1 MCYVSRR
8 QEEEAMAKKNKKS
21 SFGPGFLVAAAFIGP
36 GTVTSCSMAGA
47 RFGYALI
54 FALVFAT
61 VTTIILQQM
70 TGRLSL
76 GSKHDLGQALREFPQ
91 SPLTKGIFA
100 ILTLSSIT
108 FGCAAYE
115 AGNIIGGSLGLEMV
129 TTVSQKYWIAII
141 SVIAIFI
148 LSRGKYKLV
157 EKFLIFLVFLM
168 SVSFLTT
175 LVIIKPN
182 LFLILKGI
190 IPSFPKNSIYIVLA
204 LVGTTVVPYNLFL
217 HSSAVK
223 EKWKSIAHF
232 NEVKKDLFLSIS
244 LGGIISASVIVTSA
258 VAFYEKGISL
268 ESGIQMG
275 QQLKPLF
282 GSFTTFLFG
291 IGFFAAGMS
300 SALTAPYAAAFASSG
315 VLGWKG
321 GHNSKG
327 FKGVWLGV
335 ILAGLIVSYLRAI
348 FNFNPLSVIIFAQV
362 ANGFVLPV
370 ASIFLLFVLNNRQ
383 KMGKLVNN
391 VKQNILGG
399 LIILIVSFL
408 GLWNIIKLF
417 LK

>member
-1 MCYVSRR
+1 
-8 QEEEAMAKKNKKS
+8 MARKNKRS

-36 GTVTSCSMAGA
+36 GTVTTCSMAGA
-47 RFGYALI
+47 RFGYSLI

-61 VTTIILQQM
+61 VTTIILQGM

-76 GSKHDLGQALREFPQ
+76 GSKHDLGESLREFPK
-91 SPLTKGIFA
+91 SRLTKSIFA

-129 TTVSQKYWIAII
+129 TSISQKYWVAII
-141 SVIAIFI
+141 SLVAIFI
-148 LSRGKYKLV
+148 LSKGKYKLI

-182 LFLILKGI
+182 LLSILKGM
-190 IPSFPKNSIYIVLA
+190 IPSFPKNSLYIVLA

-223 EKWKSIAHF
+223 EKWKSTAYLMDAKI
-232 NEVKKDLFLSIS
+232 DLLCSVS
-244 LGGIISASVIVTSA
+244 LGGIISASIVVTSA
-258 VAFYEKGISL
+258 VAFYGSGISL
-268 ESGIQMG
+268 ESVIHLG

-282 GSFTTFLFG
+282 GSFTNFLFG
-291 IGFFAAGMS
+291 LGFFAAGMS

-321 GHNSKG
+321 GHDSRR

-335 ILAGLIVSYLRAI
+335 ILAGFIVSYLRAV
-348 FNFNPLSVIIFAQV
+348 FNINPLRVIVFAQV

-383 KMGKLVNN
+383 KMGKLVNSI
-391 VKQNILGG
+391 KQNILGS
-399 LIILIVSFL
+399 LIIIIVSFL
-408 GLWNIIKLF
+408 GLWNIITNIIKLF
-417 LK
+417 TK

>member
-1 MCYVSRR
+1 
-8 QEEEAMAKKNKKS
+8 
-21 SFGPGFLVAAAFIGP
+21 
-36 GTVTSCSMAGA
+36 MAGA
-47 RFGYALI
+47 QFGYSLI

-61 VTTIILQQM
+61 VTTIILQGM

-76 GSKHDLGQALREFPQ
+76 GSKHDLGQSLREFPQ
-91 SPLTKGIFA
+91 SPLTKRIFA

-129 TTVSQKYWIAII
+129 TSISQKYWVALI
-141 SVIAIFI
+141 SLIAIFI

-168 SVSFLTT
+168 SASFLTT
-175 LVIIKPN
+175 LVIIKPD
-182 LFLILKGI
+182 LLSIFKGM
-190 IPSFPKNSIYIVLA
+190 IPSFPKNSLYIVLA

-223 EKWKSIAHF
+223 EKWRSIAHLK
-232 NEVKKDLFLSIS
+232 EVKKDLLLSIT
-244 LGGIISASVIVTSA
+244 LGGIISASIVVTSA
-258 VAFYEKGISL
+258 VAFYEKGIPL
-268 ESGIQMG
+268 ESGIQLG
-275 QQLKPLF
+275 QQFRPLF
-282 GSFTTFLFG
+282 GSFTNFLFG
-291 IGFFAAGMS
+291 LGLFAAGMS

-315 VLGWKG
+315 ILGWKG

-335 ILAGLIVSYLRAI
+335 IVAGLIVSYLRAA

-370 ASIFLLFVLNNRQ
+370 ASIFLLFVLYNRQ
-383 KMGKLVNN
+383 KMGNLVNN
-391 VKQNILGG
+391 IKQNILGS

>member
-1 MCYVSRR
+1 
-8 QEEEAMAKKNKKS
+8 MARKNKRS

-36 GTVTSCSMAGA
+36 GTVASCSMAGA
-47 RFGYALI
+47 QFGYALI

-61 VTTIILQQM
+61 VITIILQQM

-91 SPLTKGIFA
+91 SRLTKGIFA

-129 TTVSQKYWIAII
+129 TSVSQKYWVAII
-141 SVIAIFI
+141 SLIAIFI

-168 SVSFLTT
+168 SVSFLST

-182 LFLILKGI
+182 FLSILKGI
-190 IPSFPKNSIYIVLA
+190 IPSFPKNSLYLVLA

-223 EKWKSIAHF
+223 EKWKSITHLK
-232 NEVKKDLFLSIS
+232 EVKKDLLLSIT
-244 LGGIISASVIVTSA
+244 LGGIISASIVITSA
-258 VAFYEKGISL
+258 VAFYGKGISL
-268 ESGIQMG
+268 ESGIQLG

-282 GSFTTFLFG
+282 GSFTNFLFG
-291 IGFFAAGMS
+291 LGFFAAGMS

-335 ILAGLIVSYLRAI
+335 IVAGLIVAYLRAA
-348 FNFNPLSVIIFAQV
+348 FNINPLSIIIFAQV

-391 VKQNILGG
+391 IKQNILGS

>member
-1 MCYVSRR
+1 MCCVSKR
-8 QEEEAMAKKNKKS
+8 QEEEVMARKNKRS

-36 GTVTSCSMAGA
+36 GTVASCSMAGA
-47 RFGYALI
+47 QFGYALI
-54 FALVFAT
+54 FTLIFAT

-76 GSKHDLGQALREFPQ
+76 GSKYDLGQALREFPQ
-91 SPLTKGIFA
+91 SRLTKGIFA

-129 TTVSQKYWIAII
+129 TSVSQKYWIAII
-141 SVIAIFI
+141 SLIAIFI

-182 LFLILKGI
+182 FLLILKGT
-190 IPSFPKNSIYIVLA
+190 IPSFPKNSLYLVLA

-223 EKWKSIAHF
+223 EKWKTIAHLK
-232 NEVKKDLFLSIS
+232 EVKKDLLLSIT
-244 LGGIISASVIVTSA
+244 LGGIISASIVITSA
-258 VAFYEKGISL
+258 VAFYGKGVSL
-268 ESGIQMG
+268 ESGIQLG

-282 GSFTTFLFG
+282 GSFTNFLFG
-291 IGFFAAGMS
+291 LGFFAAGMS

-335 ILAGLIVSYLRAI
+335 IVAGLIIAYLRAA
-348 FNFNPLSVIIFAQV
+348 FNINPLSIIIFAQV
-362 ANGFVLPV
+362 ANGFILPV

-391 VKQNILGG
+391 IKQNILGS

>member
-1 MCYVSRR
+1 
-8 QEEEAMAKKNKKS
+8 MARKNKRS

-76 GSKHDLGQALREFPQ
+76 GSKHDLGQALREFPK
-91 SPLTKGIFA
+91 SPLTKSIFA

-129 TTVSQKYWIAII
+129 TSVSQKYWVAII
-141 SVIAIFI
+141 SLIAIFI

-175 LVIIKPN
+175 LVIIKPD
-182 LFLILKGI
+182 LLSIFKGM
-190 IPSFPKNSIYIVLA
+190 IPSFPKNSLYLVLA

-217 HSSAVK
+217 HSSAVR
-223 EKWKSIAHF
+223 EKWKSIAHLK
-232 NEVKKDLFLSIS
+232 EVKKDLLLSVS
-244 LGGIISASVIVTSA
+244 LGGIISASIVITSA
-258 VAFYEKGISL
+258 VAFYGKGISL
-268 ESGIQMG
+268 ESGIQLG

-282 GSFTTFLFG
+282 GSFTNFLFG
-291 IGFFAAGMS
+291 LGFFAAGMS

-315 VLGWKG
+315 ILGWKG
-321 GHNSKG
+321 GHDSKG

-335 ILAGLIVSYLRAI
+335 ILAGLIVSYLREA

-391 VKQNILGG
+391 IKQNILGS
-399 LIILIVSFL
+399 LIILIVSLL